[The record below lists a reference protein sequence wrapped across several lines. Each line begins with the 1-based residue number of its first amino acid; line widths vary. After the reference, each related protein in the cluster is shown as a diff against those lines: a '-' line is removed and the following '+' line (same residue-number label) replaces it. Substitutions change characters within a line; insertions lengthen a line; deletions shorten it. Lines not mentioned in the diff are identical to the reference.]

1 MTEKKEE
8 KNRETIFPFGME
20 TKKIKKSWETT
31 GAKKGSKTIW
41 SKTRFWSFCG
51 AGPYRNPKSSI
62 DICSAS
68 SVANPI
74 WSQGC
79 SCGWRHQLKQSVYY
93 RKFQLLRRRLVRKE
107 WKFLEIFTSVQK
119 EGAGGEGNVALS

>member
-20 TKKIKKSWETT
+20 TKKIKKSWQTT

-74 WSQGC
+74 WSQGVFVWVASPAETKC
-79 SCGWRHQLKQSVYY
+79 VLPKIPITI
-93 RKFQLLRRRLVRKE
+93 RRLVRKE
-107 WKFLEIFTSVQK
+107 WKFLEVFTSVQK